1 MLTITFASKEI
12 SMGRLILANATQVCG
27 VNFKSHLTHLPRTS
41 PLNARSPMKPLHTN
55 PLKRTRAEIRRRIC
69 AMPVSRQQ
77 VRLMQKVIAELRREN
92 ALLTYMLS
100 IR

>member
-1 MLTITFASKEI
+1 
-12 SMGRLILANATQVCG
+12 
-27 VNFKSHLTHLPRTS
+27 
-41 PLNARSPMKPLHTN
+41 MKPLHTN

-69 AMPVSRQQ
+69 EMPVSRRQ
-77 VRLMQKVIAELRREN
+77 VRQMQKVITDLRREN

>member
-1 MLTITFASKEI
+1 M
-12 SMGRLILANATQVCG
+12 MAT
-27 VNFKSHLTHLPRTS
+27 
-41 PLNARSPMKPLHTN
+41 HTN
-55 PLKRTRAEIRRRIC
+55 PLKLTRAEIRRRIC

-77 VRLMQKVIAELRREN
+77 VRLMQKVITELRREN

>member
-1 MLTITFASKEI
+1 MPVEI
-12 SMGRLILANATQVCG
+12 SLPETY
-27 VNFKSHLTHLPRTS
+27 HPRTS
-41 PLNARSPMKPLHTN
+41 PFALRSPVMAKHTN

-77 VRLMQKVIAELRREN
+77 VRLMQKAIAELRREN

>member
-1 MLTITFASKEI
+1 
-12 SMGRLILANATQVCG
+12 
-27 VNFKSHLTHLPRTS
+27 
-41 PLNARSPMKPLHTN
+41 MKPLHTN

-77 VRLMQKVIAELRREN
+77 VRLMQKAIKELRQEN
-92 ALLTYMLS
+92 ALLRYMWC

>member
-1 MLTITFASKEI
+1 
-12 SMGRLILANATQVCG
+12 
-27 VNFKSHLTHLPRTS
+27 
-41 PLNARSPMKPLHTN
+41 MKPLHTV

-69 AMPVSRQQ
+69 EMPVSRRQ

>member
-1 MLTITFASKEI
+1 
-12 SMGRLILANATQVCG
+12 
-27 VNFKSHLTHLPRTS
+27 
-41 PLNARSPMKPLHTN
+41 MKPLHTN

-69 AMPVSRQQ
+69 DMPVNRRQ
-77 VRLMQKVIAELRREN
+77 VRQMQKVITDLRHEN